1 MNQIEPSKER
11 KIDCSKNGDKL
22 TVLQE
27 NQRKVER
34 KLYPLRIDSRTVIYV
49 TKDKCNAD
57 YRELY
62 KTEKLNKN
70 CCIGSF

>member
-11 KIDCSKNGDKL
+11 KIDCSKNGDKIKS
-22 TVLQE
+22 LQE
-27 NQRKVER
+27 NQRKAER
-34 KLYPLRIDSRTVIYV
+34 KLYPLRIDSKTTILV
-49 TKDKCNAD
+49 TKDKCNSD
-57 YRELY
+57 YREAY